1 MKYGNYIGDG
11 DSKTYEAILNLNPH
25 GDDFPVVKSECI
37 GHVEKRMESAP
48 KYQNKRE
55 IWRKREIDRRSYKK
69 IDKIIWTGDQKK
81 Y

>member
-37 GHVEKRMESAP
+37 GHVEKRMDSQLRNIKIKEKLGGKGKLTAVL
-48 KYQNKRE
+48 
-55 IWRKREIDRRSYKK
+55 IKK
-69 IDKIIWTGDQKK
+69 LTK
-81 Y
+81 